1 MTRRRNNKATHVF
14 LVTLGALTLYPM
26 VFMVVNAMRS
36 GLATATAPFGLPSH
50 LDWMNFVYA
59 WDGISSAFA
68 LTGWIELVSV
78 LVTLSTAVLAAY
90 AFARMRFRGKN
101 ALFTAM
107 FALLVIPGFLTL
119 IPLFLE
125 IRDFNLLNTA
135 WGLILPYIA
144 GGQAFAIFVL
154 RSFIETI
161 PEEMFEAARID
172 GANHWRMFLNFA
184 VPLSVPMLITLG
196 LLQVVGIYGD
206 YVFPSLVLNSTQRT
220 VSLAIANFTPP
231 ALAPNINAVN
241 IQLAAFTLSAIP
253 IAILFFALMKYFVN
267 GMSSGALKM

>member
-1 MTRRRNNKATHVF
+1 MI
-14 LVTLGALTLYPM
+14 
-26 VFMVVNAMRS
+26 VNAMRS
-36 GLATATAPFGLPSH
+36 GLSTATAPFALPSH
-50 LDWMNFVYA
+50 IRWINFVYA
-59 WDGISSAFA
+59 WDGIKSAF
-68 LTGWIELVSV
+68 LVTGWIELISV
-78 LVTLSTAVLAAY
+78 GVTLALGVLAGY
-90 AFARMRFRGKN
+90 AFAKMEFWGKN
-101 ALFTAM
+101 VLFLTI

-125 IRDFNLLNTA
+125 IRDFHLLNTS

-144 GGQAFAIFVL
+144 GGQAFTIFVL
-154 RSFIETI
+154 RSFIQTI

-172 GANHWRMFLNFA
+172 GANHLRMFLNF
-184 VPLSVPMLITLG
+184 VLPLSVPMLITLA
-196 LLQVVGIYGD
+196 LLQIVGIYGD
-206 YVFPSLVLNSTQRT
+206 YVFPSLVLGSTQHT

-231 ALAPNINAVN
+231 AMAPDINAVN